1 MLTNF
6 SLIAAG
12 KAKTV
17 DGLRLLKS
25 YKQEESYIVWN
36 NVAQQLAKI
45 SVIIADKEFYAD
57 WQRFKLD
64 LFSVIKVNLQLNL
77 SMKDTK

>member
-1 MLTNF
+1 M
-6 SLIAAG
+6 
-12 KAKTV
+12 
-17 DGLRLLKS
+17 LKS

-64 LFSVIKVNLQLNL
+64 LFSVIKVKLQ
-77 SMKDTK
+77 